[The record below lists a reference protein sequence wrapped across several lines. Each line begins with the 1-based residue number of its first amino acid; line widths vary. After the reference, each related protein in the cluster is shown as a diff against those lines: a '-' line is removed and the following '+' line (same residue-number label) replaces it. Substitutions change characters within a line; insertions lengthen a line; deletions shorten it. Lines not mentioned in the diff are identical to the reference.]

1 MIRYVIILA
10 LLMVLYLLIRSAIK
24 ELRSRSHPAVPSKDQ
39 MIQDPVCR
47 VYVPRGSA
55 VEATIGGQPYFFCSH
70 DCAKQFESRL
80 KA

>member
-24 ELRSRSHPAVPSKDQ
+24 ELRSRSHPAVPAKDQ

-70 DCAKQFESRL
+70 DCATQFASRL